1 MRLIALIFLIAS
13 SAGAAAQAAD
23 CKAISDAAAR
33 LACYDKAAPP
43 VGAAAGP
50 RTAAD
55 PPRSKVDS
63 EKYMES
69 LSSEDAVVTARMK
82 GICRGC

>member
-1 MRLIALIFLIAS
+1 MRLIALIFWGAS
-13 SAGAAAQAAD
+13 AAGAAAQGPD
-23 CKAISDAAAR
+23 CKVISDAVAR

-43 VGAAAGP
+43 VAAGP
-50 RTAAD
+50 RSAAN

-69 LSSEDAVVTARMK
+69 LSTEDAVVTARMK

>member
-1 MRLIALIFLIAS
+1 MRLIALIFLLAS
-13 SAGAAAQAAD
+13 GAGAAAQAAD

-43 VGAAAGP
+43 VAAAAGA
-50 RTAAD
+50 RTAGN

-69 LSSEDAVVTARMK
+69 LSSEAVIVAARMK
-82 GICRGC
+82 GICRG

>member
-1 MRLIALIFLIAS
+1 MRLIALIFLLAS
-13 SAGAAAQAAD
+13 SVSAAAQALD

-33 LACYDKAAPP
+33 LACYDRAAPP
-43 VGAAAGP
+43 VAAAGP
-50 RTAAD
+50 RTGANS
-55 PPRSKVDS
+55 PRSKVDS

-69 LSSEDAVVTARMK
+69 LSTEDALVTARMK